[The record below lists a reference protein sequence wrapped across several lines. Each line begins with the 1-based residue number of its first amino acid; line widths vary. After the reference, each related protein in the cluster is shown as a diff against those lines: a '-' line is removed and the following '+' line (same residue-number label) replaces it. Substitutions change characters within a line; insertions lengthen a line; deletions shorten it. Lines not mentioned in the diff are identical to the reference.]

1 MKDSAKLWT
10 IREVLDWTSGY
21 LKRQKIEQPR
31 LEAELL
37 LGKSLGQTRVQL
49 YMNLDQPLSAGEL
62 AAYRSLI
69 RRRAERVPT
78 AYLLGEKEFMSLA
91 LEVNRQVLI
100 PRPETELLVEEA
112 IRCLRQL
119 VGGGENSPL
128 IADVGTGSGNIAIA
142 LARQFPS
149 ARVVALD
156 ISSAALE
163 VAQRNAARH
172 QVDRQIEFIEGDLL
186 TPVLEKLDRKFN
198 LITANL
204 PYIASNELPHLPP
217 EVLFEPLIALD
228 GGKDGLAHYRR
239 LVPQAQKCLVGE
251 GWLLLEIGSGQ
262 AQAASKLFSADFW
275 GKPRIIPDYA
285 GRDRVL
291 QVQKKNL
298 QPPASRALYL
308 KKPAL
313 ARRINKQLPQE
324 VVPRS

>member
-1 MKDSAKLWT
+1 MVDTAKLWT
-10 IREVLDWTSGY
+10 VREVLEWTSGY
-21 LKRQKIEQPR
+21 LKRQRIEQPR

-112 IRCLRQL
+112 IRCLNQL
-119 VGGGENSPL
+119 ADLGENSPL

-142 LARQFPS
+142 LARHFPL

-156 ISSAALE
+156 ISPAALE
-163 VAQRNAARH
+163 VAKRNAARH
-172 QVDRQIEFIEGDLL
+172 QVERQMEFIEGDLL
-186 TPVLEKLDRKFN
+186 TPVLKKLDCKFN

-204 PYIASNELPHLPP
+204 PYIGSNELPHLPP

-239 LVPQAQKCLVGE
+239 LVPQARECLAAE

-262 AQAASKLFSADFW
+262 ARAVSKLFAADFW
-275 GKPRIIPDYA
+275 GLPRIIPDYT

-291 QVQKKNL
+291 EVQKKSPH
-298 QPPASRALYL
+298 PPARGSLYL
-308 KKPAL
+308 KRPAPC
-313 ARRINKQLPQE
+313 AEKDQK
-324 VVPRS
+324 